1 MRYPGAG
8 PVRAGRPLLAAG
20 LLAGSGLVDVLAAYT
35 NTTAAPFLVLTR
47 RGVYQLD
54 IAAWAWLDL
63 AVGAVVALA
72 GLLTLTGRR
81 GTAGAAIGC
90 AALAIVLDLLMLPY
104 APLRALLVATVNAA
118 AIRLLLRHRR
128 AVAGR

>member
-8 PVRAGRPLLAAG
+8 PAGDGRPLLAAG
-20 LLAGSGLVDVLAAYT
+20 LLVGSGLVDMLAAYA
-35 NTTAAPFLVLTR
+35 NTAAAPYLVLTR
-47 RGVYQLD
+47 SGVHQLD

-63 AVGAVVALA
+63 TVGALVALA

-81 GTAGAAIGC
+81 GAAGTAIGC

-104 APLRALLVATVNAA
+104 APLRAVLVATVNAA